1 MREEIKTSTPRRS
14 SFAVLWTLTKMQ
26 LKEKLDF
33 SYTRSFKKTLFHTV
47 FFAIELIAVTA
58 VCFLLFYAA
67 NLLKVFDVNTGK
79 IPSAILVTVFTVMMA
94 LSVLFTTVGLV
105 KSLYQ
110 SKDNYV
116 LLTFPTTPSMVFLSK
131 LLVYYVYELRKNFL
145 FLVPFFCAY
154 GLFLGYPIYYY
165 PWVLLFFL
173 LIAAIPV
180 LLSAL
185 LSMPA
190 LFAYMF
196 LKKIKVLQ
204 YVLTALL
211 FAGVIALVVYFTL
224 QLPEEIN
231 FLKTGIPRQAIS
243 ELTGGLAR
251 ALPPVAWLTQ
261 LLIGAPYASY
271 VNPNGIHTTR
281 PQLFLSSTLPI
292 AAGLLAGIAL
302 LIALCF
308 LFSKPLFYKMASK
321 PFEFAKRTKIAPKEN
336 NKTPV
341 FFSAI
346 KKEWLIVLR
355 DSSFVSLIAQL
366 VVIMPLAILFLNGLY
381 KAMAKDFIGIQM
393 TVAFNLLI
401 VMLFCLSANKRIAG
415 AYSKDGFS
423 AYLNKVQPTPY
434 GALLFAKLTVNMA
447 VGLVGILLSTLVYS
461 FFYQPETV
469 NLLLFAVA
477 AYAFFIAHLFRS
489 GELDIMNPQYMQY
502 ATFSEQSNNPNENK
516 STLLTFL
523 ISFLVAFAVFLLAME
538 NVTAAWIKVTVF
550 AVLFATFRI
559 FSYFI
564 KIKVYYKEK

>member
-105 KSLYQ
+105 KSLYL

-261 LLIGAPYASY
+261 LLIGEPYASY

-401 VMLFCLSANKRIAG
+401 VMLFCLSANIRIAG

-423 AYLNKVQPTPY
+423 AYLNKVQPSTY

-447 VGLVGILLSTLVYS
+447 VGLVGILLSTVVYS

-477 AYAFFIAHLFRS
+477 AYAFFIAHLFWS